1 MNHPFGNYV
10 VQRLFECGE
19 DALKKKI
26 YHKIQTFDLN
36 EIRKNQYG
44 KIESNE

>member
-10 VQRLFECGE
+10 VKRLFDCSD

-26 YHKIQTFDLN
+26 HQKIQTFDLN

-44 KIESNE
+44 KNN